1 MIKVFIADDH
11 AVVRSGLKRIL
22 AETADMVVTGE
33 ARNGIEILHQVQRN
47 PCDVLL
53 LDLSMPGKDG
63 MEVLREL
70 KQERPKLPVL
80 VLSVY
85 PEDQYAIQTLKA
97 GASGYLNKECATDQ
111 LVTAIRKVATGGKY
125 ISAPIAEKLP
135 YELQI
140 SDVPLHASLSRR
152 EYQVMC
158 AIASGKSPTE
168 IAEELNLSVKT
179 IGTYRN
185 RILEKMRMKNN
196 AQLTHYAIKFGLMD

>member
-22 AETADMVVTGE
+22 AETTDMVVSGE

-140 SDVPLHASLSRR
+140 SDVPLHACLSRR

-168 IAEELNLSVKT
+168 IAEELKLSVKT